1 MERLDRRSHSAR
13 ALEWALVLLFIL
25 ILSGVV
31 LDRYEALEE
40 RSLAT
45 VARHE
50 HRLLELRIQIH
61 RYRHGEWPGSL
72 REVLG
77 EDPRDTI
84 GGALE
89 PRRDVLVDDRGR
101 VLDPFGRPYRYD
113 PESGELAAPRAPE

>member
-1 MERLDRRSHSAR
+1 MERLDVRPHRAR

-25 ILSGVV
+25 IMSGVV

-40 RSLAT
+40 RGLAT
-45 VARHE
+45 VAQHE
-50 HRLLELRIQIH
+50 HRLLELRVQLH

-77 EDPRDTI
+77 EDPRDII
-84 GGALE
+84 GGALD
-89 PRRDVLVDDRGR
+89 PRRDTLVDDRGR

-113 PESGELAAPRAPE
+113 PDSGELAPPRDLE